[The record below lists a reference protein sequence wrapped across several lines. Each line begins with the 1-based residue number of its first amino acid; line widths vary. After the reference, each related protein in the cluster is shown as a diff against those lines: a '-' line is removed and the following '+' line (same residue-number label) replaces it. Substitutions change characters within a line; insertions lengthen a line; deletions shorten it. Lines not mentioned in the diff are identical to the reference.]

1 MKVPCADIARSIK
14 KDLKSRTA
22 RLKKKRLTPKL
33 VTILIGE
40 APEQLSFVKIKQ
52 KVAKELGIK
61 FEFIHIKK
69 TPTFFEFIGLLK
81 QKAADPETTGVI
93 VQQPLPSH
101 LQTNTIYN
109 FIPPIKE
116 IEQHREKSPH
126 FPPLG
131 LAALTILKFVYQKG
145 KISKNLVVEE
155 DDIPFFKQTFKHK
168 KVVLAGRGPTGG
180 AAIGKT
186 LSDFKINYL
195 SVNSQTHNPEQY
207 YKEADVIITAVGRKV
222 VNKEDLKP
230 GAVLVNV
237 GLRREG
243 GKLRGD
249 YDEKDVR
256 KVAHYYTETP
266 GGVGPIDVLY
276 LYKNLL
282 DAAEMQAKDDE

>member
-1 MKVPCADIARSIK
+1 MKVPCADIARSLK
-14 KDLKSRTA
+14 KDLKSRAA
-22 RLKKKRLTPKL
+22 RLKKKRITPKL

-52 KVAKELGIK
+52 KVAKDIGIK

-81 QKAADPETTGVI
+81 EKAAEKETTGMI

-109 FIPPIKE
+109 FIPSVKE
-116 IEQHREKSPH
+116 IEQHKEKSPH

-131 LAALTILKFVYQKG
+131 LAVLTVLKFIYQKG
-145 KISKNLVVEE
+145 KTSKNFVVEE
-155 DDIPFFKQTFKHK
+155 EDISFFKQTFKHK
-168 KVVLAGRGPTGG
+168 KVVLVGRGPTGG

-195 SVNSQTHNPEQY
+195 NVNSQTHNPEQY

-230 GAVLVNV
+230 GAILVNV
-237 GLRREG
+237 GLRREN

-256 KVAHYYTETP
+256 KIANYYTETP

-282 DAAEMQAKDDE
+282 DAAEMQMEDEE